1 MSKLTHLNAKGD
13 ARMVD
18 VSAKDA
24 TVRRATAQ
32 AQIRMAPAT
41 LRMIVAGSMP
51 KGDVLA
57 TARIAG
63 VMAAKKTSEL
73 IPLCHPLA
81 ISGATV
87 SFTPD
92 PESGILTIE
101 AEVKVTG
108 PTGVE
113 MEALTAAS
121 VAALTVYDM
130 IKAVEKSAEI
140 GGIKL
145 LSKDGGKSGPYRA
158 SGFRDRTAPSK
169 PRELMNETSATRPTA
184 RPDRRRERFREF
196 MAARR
201 LKAMSWAKDAG
212 VPAAVIFS
220 FLQGRTARIDAAHA
234 EALAAAIKVRPG
246 DMFGEWGCTPLCA
259 LCTSQKISRLSPAA
273 KSLRRTAPP

>member
-1 MSKLTHLNAKGD
+1 MSRLTHLGPKGD

-18 VSAKDA
+18 VSAKDVTA
-24 TVRRATAQ
+24 RRASAHAVVT
-32 AQIRMAPAT
+32 MAPDT
-41 LRMIVAGSMP
+41 LRMIVDGTIP
-51 KGDVLA
+51 KGDVLS

-63 VMAAKKTSEL
+63 IMAAKKTPEL

-81 ISGATV
+81 ISGVTID
-87 SFTPD
+87 FTPD
-92 PESGILTIE
+92 ATAGTLTIL
-101 AEVKVTG
+101 AEVKVAG
-108 PTGVE
+108 KTGVE

-158 SGFRDRTAPSK
+158 SGFRDRTATAK
-169 PRELMNETSATRPTA
+169 VRPRELMSETSAPQRPPNA
-184 RPDRRRERFREF
+184 DKRRDFFRQF
-196 MAARR
+196 MATRR

-220 FLQGRTARIDAAHA
+220 FLQGRSARIETAHA
-234 EALAAAIKVRPG
+234 EALAAAIRVRAA
-246 DMFGEWGCTPLCA
+246 DMFGD
-259 LCTSQKISRLSPAA
+259 
-273 KSLRRTAPP
+273 

>member
-1 MSKLTHLNAKGD
+1 MTRLTHLGPKGD

-18 VSAKDA
+18 VSGKD
-24 TVRRATAQ
+24 TTSRRATAQ
-32 AQIRMAPAT
+32 SVVTMSSET
-41 LRMIVAGSMP
+41 LKMIVDGSTP

-63 VMAAKKTSEL
+63 IMAAKKTHEL

-87 SFTPD
+87 EFTPYL
-92 PESGILTIE
+92 GAGTLTIL

-108 PTGVE
+108 QTGVE

-130 IKAVEKSAEI
+130 IKAVEKGAEI
-140 GGIKL
+140 GAIKL

-158 SGFRDRTAPSK
+158 SGFRDRTPLSK
-169 PRELMNETSATRPTA
+169 PRPRELMTETSAPRNAPS
-184 RPDRRRERFREF
+184 PDKRRDYFRQF

-246 DMFGEWGCTPLCA
+246 DMFGE
-259 LCTSQKISRLSPAA
+259 
-273 KSLRRTAPP
+273 